1 MNKSNRAAYEPI
13 PISSAKQHVLVTGA
27 AGDIGSAIV
36 AHFVGAGA
44 TVTAV
49 DIKSEKDI
57 LSRYTPEQHGS
68 INAVCLDLCDPK
80 ALNTLIETGAPL
92 DCVIGNAGV
101 GGTAPFIHIDAT
113 LWQHTL
119 DVNLTANFNLGQA
132 VARHFINHKTAGRI
146 VFTGSW
152 VGSIPW
158 PEITAYTVS
167 KAGLEMLA
175 KQMARELA
183 VHGIRVNVV
192 ASGIVR
198 AGLAGEL
205 LKTDPVYAKRAGRV
219 VPLGEFQTAD
229 QVADV
234 VGFLCSPAGDYI
246 TGTVLLAD
254 GGCPRVAIRG
264 MMTPVCP

>member
-1 MNKSNRAAYEPI
+1 MST
-13 PISSAKQHVLVTGA
+13 SQHVLVTGA

-36 AHFVGAGA
+36 EHFLRDGAS
-44 TVTAV
+44 VTAI
-49 DIKSEKDI
+49 DIKSESEIRK
-57 LSRYTPEQHGS
+57 RYSPADHGR
-68 INAVCLDLCDPK
+68 IKAVCLDLCDQAAVS
-80 ALNTLIETGAPL
+80 ALIHSGDPL

-101 GGTAPFIHIDAT
+101 GGTAAFVDIDAT
-113 LWQHTL
+113 FWQHTL

-132 VARHFINHKTAGRI
+132 AARHFIKHKTAGRI

-152 VGSIPW
+152 VGSVPW

-192 ASGIVR
+192 APGIVR

-205 LKTDPVYAKRAGRV
+205 LKTDPVYTKRAGKV
-219 VPLGEFQTAD
+219 VPLGEFQTAS

-234 VGFLCSPAGDYI
+234 VGFLCSKAGEYI

-254 GGCPRVAIRG
+254 GGCSLFQFDSDINSK
-264 MMTPVCP
+264 

>member
-1 MNKSNRAAYEPI
+1 MSL
-13 PISSAKQHVLVTGA
+13 KQAQHILVTGA

-44 TVTAV
+44 IVTAV
-49 DIKSEKDI
+49 DIKSESEI
-57 LSRYTPEQHGS
+57 LDRYTQEQQSS
-68 INAVCLDLCDPK
+68 IKAVCLDLCDQK
-80 ALNTLIETGAPL
+80 AVSSLINTGAPL
-92 DCVIGNAGV
+92 TGVIGNAGV
-101 GGTAPFIHIDAT
+101 GGTSAFVDIDAAF
-113 LWQHTL
+113 WQHTL

-132 VARHFINHKTAGRI
+132 AARHFIQHKTAGRI

-152 VGSIPW
+152 VGSVPW
-158 PEITAYTVS
+158 PEITSYTVS

-192 ASGIVR
+192 APGIVR

-219 VPLGEFQTAD
+219 VPLGQFQTAD

-254 GGCPRVAIRG
+254 GGCSLFQFDSAMDENADQDI
-264 MMTPVCP
+264 

>member
-1 MNKSNRAAYEPI
+1 MKTS
-13 PISSAKQHVLVTGA
+13 QHVLVTGA

-36 AHFVGAGA
+36 EHFLRDGAS
-44 TVTAV
+44 VTAI
-49 DIKSEKDI
+49 DIKSEGEI
-57 LSRYTPEQHGS
+57 LKRYSPADHGC
-68 INAVCLDLCDPK
+68 IKAVCLDLCDQAAVS
-80 ALNTLIETGAPL
+80 ALIHSGDPL

-101 GGTAPFIHIDAT
+101 GGTAAFVDIDAT
-113 LWQHTL
+113 FWQHTL

-132 VARHFINHKTAGRI
+132 AARHFIEHKTAGRI

-192 ASGIVR
+192 APGIVR

-205 LKTDPVYAKRAGRV
+205 LKTDPVYTKRAGKV
-219 VPLGEFQTAD
+219 VPLGEFQTAS

-234 VGFLCSPAGDYI
+234 VGFLCSAAGEYI

-254 GGCPRVAIRG
+254 GGCSLFQFDSDINSK
-264 MMTPVCP
+264 

>member
-1 MNKSNRAAYEPI
+1 MNLNQA
-13 PISSAKQHVLVTGA
+13 QHILVTGA
-27 AGDIGSAIV
+27 AGDIGAAIV
-36 AHFVGAGA
+36 DHFVSTGA

-49 DIKSEKDI
+49 DIKSESEI
-57 LSRYTPEQHGS
+57 LGRYSKEQQSS
-68 INAVCLDLCDPK
+68 IRAVCIDLCDK
-80 ALNTLIETGAPL
+80 EAVNSLISTGAPL
-92 DCVIGNAGV
+92 TSVIGNAGV
-101 GGTAPFIHIDAT
+101 GGTAAFIDIDAAF
-113 LWQHTL
+113 WQRTL

-132 VARHFINHKTAGRI
+132 TARHFIEYKTPGRI

-152 VGSIPW
+152 VGSVPW

-192 ASGIVR
+192 APGIVR

-219 VPLGEFQTAD
+219 VPLGEFQTAS

-234 VGFLCSPAGDYI
+234 VGFLCSPAGEYI

-254 GGCPRVAIRG
+254 GGCSLFQFDSALDENN
-264 MMTPVCP
+264 

>member
-1 MNKSNRAAYEPI
+1 M
-13 PISSAKQHVLVTGA
+13 SSSKHVLVTGA
-27 AGDIGSAIV
+27 GGDIGSAIV
-36 AHFVGAGA
+36 EHFLRDGAS
-44 TVTAV
+44 VTAI
-49 DIKSEKDI
+49 DIKSEGEI
-57 LSRYTPEQHGS
+57 LKRYSPADHGR
-68 INAVCLDLCDPK
+68 IKAVCLDLCDQAAVS
-80 ALNTLIETGAPL
+80 ALIHLGDPL

-101 GGTAPFIHIDAT
+101 GGTAAFVDIDAT
-113 LWQHTL
+113 FWQHTL

-132 VARHFINHKTAGRI
+132 AARHFIEHKTAGRI

-152 VGSIPW
+152 VGSVPW

-192 ASGIVR
+192 APGIVR

-205 LKTDPVYAKRAGRV
+205 LKTDPVYTKRAGKV
-219 VPLGEFQTAD
+219 VPLGEFQTAS

-234 VGFLCSPAGDYI
+234 VGFLCSKAGEYI

-254 GGCPRVAIRG
+254 GGCSLFQFDSDINSK
-264 MMTPVCP
+264 

>member
-1 MNKSNRAAYEPI
+1 MSKS
-13 PISSAKQHVLVTGA
+13 QHVLVTGA
-27 AGDIGSAIV
+27 AGDIGAAIV
-36 AHFVGAGA
+36 EHFLRDGE
-44 TVTAV
+44 TVTAI
-49 DIKSEKDI
+49 DIKSEGEI
-57 LSRYTPEQHGS
+57 LKRYSPADHGR
-68 INAVCLDLCDPK
+68 IKAVSLDLCDQAAVS
-80 ALNTLIETGAPL
+80 ALINSGDPL

-101 GGTAPFIHIDAT
+101 GGTAAFVDIDAT
-113 LWQHTL
+113 FWQHTL
-119 DVNLTANFNLGQA
+119 DVNLTANFNLGQVA
-132 VARHFINHKTAGRI
+132 ARHFIKNKTAGRI

-152 VGSIPW
+152 VGSVPW

-192 ASGIVR
+192 APGIVR

-219 VPLGEFQTAD
+219 VPLGEFQTAN

-234 VGFLCSPAGDYI
+234 VGFLCSSAGEYI

-254 GGCPRVAIRG
+254 GGCTLFQFDSDIDANR
-264 MMTPVCP
+264 

>member
-1 MNKSNRAAYEPI
+1 MSKS
-13 PISSAKQHVLVTGA
+13 QHVLVTGA

-36 AHFVGAGA
+36 EHFLRDGASI
-44 TVTAV
+44 TAI
-49 DIKSEKDI
+49 DIKSEGEI
-57 LSRYTPEQHGS
+57 LKRYAPADHAR
-68 INAVCLDLCDPK
+68 IKAVCLDLCDQ
-80 ALNTLIETGAPL
+80 AAVTDLINSGAPL

-101 GGTAPFIHIDAT
+101 GGTAAFVDIDAKF
-113 LWQHTL
+113 WQHTL
-119 DVNLTANFNLGQA
+119 DVNLTANFILGQVA
-132 VARHFINHKTAGRI
+132 ARHFIEHKTAGRI

-152 VGSIPW
+152 VGSVPW

-192 ASGIVR
+192 APGIVR

-205 LKTDPVYAKRAGRV
+205 LKTDPVYAKRAGKV
-219 VPLGEFQTAD
+219 VPLGEFQTPD
-229 QVADV
+229 QVAGV
-234 VGFLCSPAGDYI
+234 VKFLCTTAGEYI

-254 GGCPRVAIRG
+254 GGCSLFQFDSDINAK
-264 MMTPVCP
+264 

>member
-1 MNKSNRAAYEPI
+1 MSN
-13 PISSAKQHVLVTGA
+13 SQHVLVTGA

-36 AHFVGAGA
+36 EHFLREGA
-44 TVTAV
+44 TVTAI
-49 DIKSEKDI
+49 DIKSEDEI
-57 LSRYTPEQHGS
+57 LKRYSPADHGR
-68 INAVCLDLCDPK
+68 IKAVSLDLCDQAAVS
-80 ALNTLIETGAPL
+80 ALIDSSDPL

-101 GGTAPFIHIDAT
+101 GGTAPFVDIDPVF
-113 LWQHTL
+113 WQRTL
-119 DVNLTANFNLGQA
+119 DVNLTANFILGQ
-132 VARHFINHKTAGRI
+132 VAAKHFIKNKRPGRI

-152 VGSIPW
+152 VGSVPW

-192 ASGIVR
+192 APGIVR

-205 LKTDPVYAKRAGRV
+205 LKTDPVYAKRAGKV
-219 VPLGEFQTAD
+219 VPLGEFQTPR
-229 QVADV
+229 QVADA
-234 VGFLCSPAGDYI
+234 VGFLCSAAGEYI

-254 GGCPRVAIRG
+254 GGCSLFQFDTDVNAK
-264 MMTPVCP
+264 

>member
-1 MNKSNRAAYEPI
+1 MKTS
-13 PISSAKQHVLVTGA
+13 QHVLVTGA

-36 AHFVGAGA
+36 EHFLRDGASI
-44 TVTAV
+44 TAI
-49 DIKSEKDI
+49 DSKSEDEI
-57 LSRYTPEQHGS
+57 LKRYSPADHGR
-68 INAVCLDLCDPK
+68 IKAVCLDLCDH
-80 ALNTLIETGAPL
+80 AAVSELINSGAPL

-101 GGTAPFIHIDAT
+101 GGTAAFVDINAAF
-113 LWQHTL
+113 WQHTL
-119 DVNLTANFNLGQA
+119 DVNLTANFNLGQVA
-132 VARHFINHKTAGRI
+132 ARHFIKHKIAGRI

-152 VGSIPW
+152 VGSVPW

-183 VHGIRVNVV
+183 VCGIRVNVV
-192 ASGIVR
+192 APGIVR

-219 VPLGEFQTAD
+219 VPLGEFQTPN

-234 VGFLCSPAGDYI
+234 VKFLCSPAGEYI

-254 GGCPRVAIRG
+254 GGCSLFQFDSDLDENS
-264 MMTPVCP
+264 

>member
-1 MNKSNRAAYEPI
+1 MVQS
-13 PISSAKQHVLVTGA
+13 QHVLVTGA
-27 AGDIGSAIV
+27 GGDIGTAIV
-36 AHFVGAGA
+36 EEFLNDGA

-49 DIKSEKDI
+49 DIKSEGEI
-57 LSRYTPEQHGS
+57 LSRYSKAHQSKIRP
-68 INAVCLDLCDPK
+68 VCLDLCDRD
-80 ALNTLIETGAPL
+80 AVNYLIHSGAPL
-92 DCVIGNAGV
+92 DAVVGNAGV
-101 GGTAPFIHIDAT
+101 GGTSPFVDIDVAF
-113 LWQHTL
+113 WQRTL
-119 DVNLTANFNLGQA
+119 DVNLTANFNLGQ
-132 VARHFINHKTAGRI
+132 VAAKHFIKNKTAGRI

-152 VGSIPW
+152 VGSVPW

-183 VHGIRVNVV
+183 VHGVRVNVV
-192 ASGIVR
+192 APGIVR

-219 VPLGEFQTAD
+219 VPLGEFQTPK

-234 VGFLCSPAGDYI
+234 VKFLCSPAGEYI

-254 GGCPRVAIRG
+254 GGCSLFQFDSALDANK
-264 MMTPVCP
+264 

>member
-1 MNKSNRAAYEPI
+1 MST
-13 PISSAKQHVLVTGA
+13 SQHVLVTGA

-36 AHFVGAGA
+36 EHFLRDGAS
-44 TVTAV
+44 VTAI
-49 DIKSEKDI
+49 DIKSESEI
-57 LSRYTPEQHGS
+57 LKRYSSADHGR
-68 INAVCLDLCDPK
+68 IKAVCLDLCDQAAVS
-80 ALNTLIETGAPL
+80 ALIHSGDPL

-101 GGTAPFIHIDAT
+101 GGTAAFVDIDAT
-113 LWQHTL
+113 FWQHTL

-132 VARHFINHKTAGRI
+132 AARHFIKHKTAGRI

-152 VGSIPW
+152 VGSVPW

-192 ASGIVR
+192 APGIVR

-205 LKTDPVYAKRAGRV
+205 LKTDPVYTKRAGKV
-219 VPLGEFQTAD
+219 VPLGEFQTAS

-234 VGFLCSPAGDYI
+234 VGFLCSPAGEYI

-254 GGCPRVAIRG
+254 GGCSLFQFDSDINSK
-264 MMTPVCP
+264 

>member
-1 MNKSNRAAYEPI
+1 MSKS
-13 PISSAKQHVLVTGA
+13 QHVLVTGA

-36 AHFVGAGA
+36 EHFLRDGA
-44 TVTAV
+44 TVTAI
-49 DIKSEKDI
+49 DIKSEGEI
-57 LSRYTPEQHGS
+57 LKRYSPADHGR
-68 INAVCLDLCDPK
+68 IKAVCLDLCDQAAVN
-80 ALNTLIETGAPL
+80 ALIHSGDPL

-101 GGTAPFIHIDAT
+101 GGTAAFVDIDAT
-113 LWQHTL
+113 FWQHTL

-132 VARHFINHKTAGRI
+132 AARHFIEHKTPGRI

-152 VGSIPW
+152 VGSVPW

-192 ASGIVR
+192 APGIVR

-205 LKTDPVYAKRAGRV
+205 LKTDPVYTKRAGKV
-219 VPLGEFQTAD
+219 VPLGEFQTAS

-234 VGFLCSPAGDYI
+234 VGFLCSAAGEYI

-254 GGCPRVAIRG
+254 GGCSLFQFDSDI
-264 MMTPVCP
+264 TSK

>member
-1 MNKSNRAAYEPI
+1 MST
-13 PISSAKQHVLVTGA
+13 SQHVLVTGA

-36 AHFVGAGA
+36 EHFLRDGAS
-44 TVTAV
+44 VTAI
-49 DIKSEKDI
+49 DIKSEGEI
-57 LSRYTPEQHGS
+57 LKRYSPADHGR
-68 INAVCLDLCDPK
+68 IKAVCLDLCDQAGVS
-80 ALNTLIETGAPL
+80 ALIHSGDPL

-101 GGTAPFIHIDAT
+101 GGTAAFVDIDAT
-113 LWQHTL
+113 FWQHTL

-132 VARHFINHKTAGRI
+132 AARHFIEHKTAGRI

-192 ASGIVR
+192 APGIVR

-205 LKTDPVYAKRAGRV
+205 LKTDPVYTKRASKV
-219 VPLGEFQTAD
+219 VPLGEFQTAS

-234 VGFLCSPAGDYI
+234 VGFLCSAAGEYI

-254 GGCPRVAIRG
+254 GGCSLFQFDSDINSK
-264 MMTPVCP
+264 

>member
-1 MNKSNRAAYEPI
+1 MNLNNA
-13 PISSAKQHVLVTGA
+13 QHILVTGA
-27 AGDIGSAIV
+27 AGDIGKAMV
-36 AHFVGAGA
+36 DHFVSTGA

-49 DIKSEKDI
+49 DIKSEDEI
-57 LSRYTPEQHGS
+57 LARYTKEQQSS
-68 INAVCLDLCDPK
+68 IRAVCIDLCDQ
-80 ALNTLIETGAPL
+80 AAVHSLINTGAPL
-92 DCVIGNAGV
+92 TSVIGNAGV
-101 GGTAPFIHIDAT
+101 GGTAAFVDIDAAF
-113 LWQHTL
+113 WQHTL

-132 VARHFINHKTAGRI
+132 AARHFIEHKTPGRI

-152 VGSIPW
+152 VGSVPW

-192 ASGIVR
+192 APGIVR

-219 VPLGEFQTAD
+219 VPLGEFQTAE

-254 GGCPRVAIRG
+254 GGCSLFQFDSALDDNN
-264 MMTPVCP
+264 

>member
-1 MNKSNRAAYEPI
+1 MSVNQA
-13 PISSAKQHVLVTGA
+13 QHILVTGA

-36 AHFVGAGA
+36 DHFIATGA

-49 DIKSEKDI
+49 DIKSESEI
-57 LSRYTPEQHGS
+57 LSRYTQEQQS
-68 INAVCLDLCDPK
+68 NIKAASVDLCDQK
-80 ALNTLIETGAPL
+80 AVNNLINTGAPL
-92 DCVIGNAGV
+92 TCVIGNAGV
-101 GGTAPFIHIDAT
+101 GGTAAFVDIDADF
-113 LWQHTL
+113 WQHTL

-132 VARHFINHKTAGRI
+132 AARHFIEHKTPGRI
-146 VFTGSW
+146 VYTGSW
-152 VGSIPW
+152 VGSVPW

-183 VHGIRVNVV
+183 VHQIRVNVV
-192 ASGIVR
+192 APGIVR

-205 LKTDPVYAKRAGRV
+205 LKTDPIYAKRAGRV
-219 VPLGEFQTAD
+219 VPLGEFQTAN

-254 GGCPRVAIRG
+254 GGCSLFQFDSALDENS
-264 MMTPVCP
+264 

>member
-1 MNKSNRAAYEPI
+1 MST
-13 PISSAKQHVLVTGA
+13 SQHVLVTGA

-36 AHFVGAGA
+36 EHFLRDGAS
-44 TVTAV
+44 VTAI
-49 DIKSEKDI
+49 DIKSESEIRK
-57 LSRYTPEQHGS
+57 RYSPADHGR
-68 INAVCLDLCDPK
+68 IKAVCLDLCDQAAVS
-80 ALNTLIETGAPL
+80 ALIHSGDPL

-101 GGTAPFIHIDAT
+101 GGTAAFVDIDAT
-113 LWQHTL
+113 FWQHTL

-132 VARHFINHKTAGRI
+132 AARHFIKHKTAGRI

-152 VGSIPW
+152 VGSVPW

-192 ASGIVR
+192 APGIVR

-205 LKTDPVYAKRAGRV
+205 LKTDPVYTKRAGKV
-219 VPLGEFQTAD
+219 VPLGEFQTAS

-234 VGFLCSPAGDYI
+234 VGFLCSAAGEYI

-254 GGCPRVAIRG
+254 GGCSLFQFDSDINSK
-264 MMTPVCP
+264 

>member
-1 MNKSNRAAYEPI
+1 MKKS
-13 PISSAKQHVLVTGA
+13 QHVLVTGA

-36 AHFVGAGA
+36 EHFLRDGAI
-44 TVTAV
+44 VTAI
-49 DIKSEKDI
+49 DIKSEGEI
-57 LSRYTPEQHGS
+57 LKRYSPADHGR
-68 INAVCLDLCDPK
+68 IKAVSLDLCDQAAVS
-80 ALNTLIETGAPL
+80 ALIHSGDPL

-101 GGTAPFIHIDAT
+101 GGTAAFVDIDAT
-113 LWQHTL
+113 FWQHTL

-132 VARHFINHKTAGRI
+132 AARHFIEHKTAGRI

-192 ASGIVR
+192 APGIVR

-205 LKTDPVYAKRAGRV
+205 LKTDPVYTKRAGKV
-219 VPLGEFQTAD
+219 VPLGEFQTAS

-234 VGFLCSPAGDYI
+234 VGFLCSAAGEYI

-254 GGCPRVAIRG
+254 GGCSLFQFDSDINSK
-264 MMTPVCP
+264 

>member
-1 MNKSNRAAYEPI
+1 MKTS
-13 PISSAKQHVLVTGA
+13 QHVLVTGA

-36 AHFVGAGA
+36 EHFLRDGAS
-44 TVTAV
+44 VTAI
-49 DIKSEKDI
+49 DIKSEGEI
-57 LSRYTPEQHGS
+57 LKRYSPADHGR
-68 INAVCLDLCDPK
+68 IKAVCLDLCDQSAVS
-80 ALNTLIETGAPL
+80 ALIHSGEPL

-101 GGTAPFIHIDAT
+101 GGTAAFVDIDAT
-113 LWQHTL
+113 FWQHTL

-132 VARHFINHKTAGRI
+132 AARHFIEHKTAGRI

-192 ASGIVR
+192 APGIVR

-205 LKTDPVYAKRAGRV
+205 LKTDPVYTKRAGKV
-219 VPLGEFQTAD
+219 VPLGEFQTAS

-234 VGFLCSPAGDYI
+234 VGFLCSTAGEYI

-254 GGCPRVAIRG
+254 GGCSLFQFDSDINSK
-264 MMTPVCP
+264 

>member
-1 MNKSNRAAYEPI
+1 MSR
-13 PISSAKQHVLVTGA
+13 SQHVLVTGA
-27 AGDIGSAIV
+27 GGDIGSAIV
-36 AHFVGAGA
+36 EHFLRDGAS
-44 TVTAV
+44 VTAI
-49 DIKSEKDI
+49 DIKSEGEI
-57 LSRYTPEQHGS
+57 LKRYSPADHGR
-68 INAVCLDLCDPK
+68 IKAVCLDLCDQAAVS
-80 ALNTLIETGAPL
+80 ALIHSGDPL

-101 GGTAPFIHIDAT
+101 GGTAAFIDIDAT
-113 LWQHTL
+113 FWQHTL

-132 VARHFINHKTAGRI
+132 AARHFIEHKTAGRI

-152 VGSIPW
+152 VGSVPW

-192 ASGIVR
+192 APGIVR

-205 LKTDPVYAKRAGRV
+205 LKTDPVYTKRAGKV
-219 VPLGEFQTAD
+219 VPLGEFQTAS

-234 VGFLCSPAGDYI
+234 VGFLCSKAGEYI

-254 GGCPRVAIRG
+254 GGCSLFQFDSDINSK
-264 MMTPVCP
+264 